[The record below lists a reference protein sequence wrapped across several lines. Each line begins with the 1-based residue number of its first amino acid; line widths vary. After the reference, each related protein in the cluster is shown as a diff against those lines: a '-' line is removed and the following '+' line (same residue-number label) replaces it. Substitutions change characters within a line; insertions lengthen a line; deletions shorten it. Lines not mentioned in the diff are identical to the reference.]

1 MTRAI
6 GIALALAMLAL
17 PATAVAKPSKVDR
30 KNAAQDCRAE
40 RGEIGVEAFRDKYGA
55 NKNKRNAFG
64 RCVRQGAREKV
75 AERRAERREAAGD
88 CRTERAEIGVEAF
101 REKYGSNRN
110 KRNAFG
116 KCVSQ
121 TVRAERRAEL
131 REERA
136 ERRNAAK
143 ECRAERDEI
152 GVEAFREKY
161 GTGPRKRN
169 AFGKCVSAMVSADEE
184 ETETETA
191 PEA

>member
-6 GIALALAMLAL
+6 GVALALAMLAL

-30 KNAAQDCRAE
+30 KNAAQECRAE
-40 RGEIGVEAFRDKYGA
+40 RAEIGVEAFRDKYGA

-64 RCVRQGAREKV
+64 RCVRQGAREEL
-75 AERRAERREAAGD
+75 AERRAERREAAQD
-88 CRTERAEIGVEAF
+88 CRAEREAIGVEAF

-121 TVRAERRAEL
+121 TVRAERIE
-131 REERA
+131 

-143 ECRAERDEI
+143 DCKAERGEI
-152 GVEAFREKY
+152 GVEAFRDKY
-161 GTGPRKRN
+161 GTGPKKRN
-169 AFGKCVSAMVSADEE
+169 AFGKCVSTLVNADEE
-184 ETETETA
+184 ETEPETEPEPTA
-191 PEA
+191 